1 MWSVII
7 LCIICIITFII
18 SDNNL
23 FNNRGLISDIWVTE
37 TVSYDI
43 VQNSALFL
51 KLSTS
56 EYLMGLAK
64 LQEFWNSRMFRSI
77 HRLLQ
82 TGRGRE
88 LLMQFSQRVSNNC
101 CFVFKSWMMILYK
114 IMITR
119 ISTNQI
125 YWKNNQYMEVL
136 LRQHFVI

>member
-1 MWSVII
+1 MWSVMI

-56 EYLMGLAK
+56 EYLMELAK
-64 LQEFWNSRMFRSI
+64 LQEF
-77 HRLLQ
+77 
-82 TGRGRE
+82 
-88 LLMQFSQRVSNNC
+88 
-101 CFVFKSWMMILYK
+101 
-114 IMITR
+114 
-119 ISTNQI
+119 
-125 YWKNNQYMEVL
+125 
-136 LRQHFVI
+136 